1 MTLRRQPTVGLKRQG
16 TTNLKISATARSLHK
31 QPTIQ
36 YDATSPGPRRSAPE
50 AAAAPAAAAPAAAS
64 DVESDSA
71 EMLLAEEMA
80 LVARA
85 SSQELPVHEIV
96 DQPPEPAPPPAE
108 PPAPQPPPYDAALVK
123 SRSLRD

>member
-1 MTLRRQPTVGLKRQG
+1 MVGILAPQ
-16 TTNLKISATARSLHK
+16 ATDHPVRCDLARSEA
-31 QPTIQ
+31 QR
-36 YDATSPGPRRSAPE
+36 AGGRRRAR
-50 AAAAPAAAAPAAAS
+50 AAAAPAAAS